1 MIVGVAIPFQVE
13 VLKLSVR
20 VEVLKVIIAMRFPV
34 TDDLRLAIIMEVL
47 RVWEAPKEV
56 EMKALGEEKAVVEA
70 AEMMLA
76 VKVATVVE
84 KQDMN
89 PKAP

>member
-1 MIVGVAIPFQVE
+1 ME

-20 VEVLKVIIAMRFPV
+20 AEVLKVIIAMRFPV
-34 TDDLRLAIIMEVL
+34 TDDLRLAIIMEVPK
-47 RVWEAPKEV
+47 VWEAPKEV
-56 EMKALGEEKAVVEA
+56 EMRALGEEKAVVEA
-70 AEMMLA
+70 AEMILA

>member
-1 MIVGVAIPFQVE
+1 ME

-34 TDDLRLAIIMEVL
+34 TDDLRLAIIVEVL

-70 AEMMLA
+70 AEMILA